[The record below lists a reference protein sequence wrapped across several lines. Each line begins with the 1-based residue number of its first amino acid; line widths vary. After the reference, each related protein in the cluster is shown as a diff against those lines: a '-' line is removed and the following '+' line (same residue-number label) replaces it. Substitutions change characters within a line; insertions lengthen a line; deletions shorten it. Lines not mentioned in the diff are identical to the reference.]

1 MNIETVLKLKR
12 NVLATVYRH
21 LWEDSSFIL
30 TNSQR
35 MFIFEVATIKLLKKI
50 DNIIYNRVGLEDSV
64 WIVEW

>member
-35 MFIFEVATIKLLKKI
+35 MFIFEVAIIKLLKKI

>member
-30 TNSQR
+30 MNSQR
-35 MFIFEVATIKLLKKI
+35 TFIFEVAIIKLRKI